1 MSDCAE
7 APPWRT
13 TLARRPTPRNSS
25 GSSWRA
31 TSNARAGDRPRRIER
46 TAVRRQ
52 RRRGW
57 DRPGALL
64 LLVLALASGCAPVV
78 PVVPVRGQPSEQVAR
93 DRAECEAQARKAT
106 ASSPAWEGLRA
117 TLYWTLGGL
126 MVALG
131 AGAAISPFAHEGGAE
146 PRIDPMTPV
155 YLAAAGAAVGFLVGT
170 LVGWATAADTAERER
185 TQYEEAFRAC
195 LGARGYRVGDGER

>member
-1 MSDCAE
+1 VAYNPRAQADAE
-7 APPWRT
+7 KQLREF
-13 TLARRPTPRNSS
+13 LARP
-25 GSSWRA
+25 
-31 TSNARAGDRPRRIER
+31 TSNPRAGDRPRRIER

-78 PVVPVRGQPSEQVAR
+78 PVMPFRGQPSEQVAR

-106 ASSPAWEGLRA
+106 GSSPAREGLRA
-117 TLYWTLGGL
+117 TLSWTLGGL
-126 MVALG
+126 IVGLG
-131 AGAAISPFAHEGGAE
+131 AGAAILPFAHEGGAE

-170 LVGWATAADTAERER
+170 LVGWATAADTAEGER
-185 TQYEEAFRAC
+185 RQYEEAFRAC